1 MTQLVPDIVHEQTIA
16 LLGQKSTVREA
27 AKMLADRKIG
37 ALLVTEGSRLVGIFS
52 ERDVVSRVVARGL
65 DPDTTLLQ
73 DVMTRDPDT
82 LPPDADVR
90 IAMRL
95 MVQHG
100 YRHLPVLD
108 GHRIVGIVSA
118 RDIYTNVVR
127 SIQSGVS
134 ALARELLQG

>member
-1 MTQLVPDIVHEQTIA
+1 MSASSANATL
-16 LLGQKSTVREA
+16 
-27 AKMLADRKIG
+27 
-37 ALLVTEGSRLVGIFS
+37 
-52 ERDVVSRVVARGL
+52 SRVVARGL